1 MGDGHILVNGENGD
15 LEVGDMIT
23 TSSTKGVGMKAT
35 QYGTT
40 IGRVQERYHF
50 HSRSETKLIP
60 VQYGLETFVPDQS
73 AKITELQKMIEN
85 LQKQIDELKKN
96 NWQGFT
102 LTELLVVISILT
114 ILGLLAL
121 ININP
126 SLSFSSGYDTVR
138 KADLAKI
145 KSLSKVIT
153 PTMVAIQ
160 KSQSSPNVVLT
171 FFPHT

>member
-1 MGDGHILVNGENGD
+1 
-15 LEVGDMIT
+15 
-23 TSSTKGVGMKAT
+23 
-35 QYGTT
+35 
-40 IGRVQERYHF
+40 
-50 HSRSETKLIP
+50 
-60 VQYGLETFVPDQS
+60 
-73 AKITELQKMIEN
+73 MIEN
-85 LQKQIDELKKN
+85 LQKQIDELKKIT
-96 NWQGFT
+96 GR
-102 LTELLVVISILT
+102 LHSCRALVVISILT

-126 SLSFSSGYDTVR
+126 HSVFTGYDTVR

-171 FFPHT
+171 FFPHA